1 MNLPSVEVWP
11 GPMEGV
17 SRPEFVR
24 AVNHL
29 KLVKRWMT
37 PFLRVTDTC
46 YKEKK
51 IREFLQPYLESKL
64 PVTAQVMGTNPEV
77 LAELACRCL
86 DSGAVGINLN
96 CGCPSKRVIS
106 GGAGGGALRNP
117 DNMLKITQTIRKSVG
132 DAIPFSIKMRT
143 GFSDPGEIQSLLV
156 RLIDAGVDC
165 FFIHY
170 RTVQEQYLPSPG
182 RVERLQTAVAAAGN
196 IPVIVNGDINAV
208 EDGRSLAKK
217 TGASGIMIAR
227 AFMHDPWLLNR
238 FEDEKTPDPQTGR
251 KMFFDTLESFG
262 VSGGNRLEL
271 GKMIF
276 GANSPEFKEMLKSK
290 FISK

>member
-51 IREFLQPYLESKL
+51 IKEFLSPYLESKL
-64 PVTAQVMGTNPEV
+64 PVTAQIMGTNPEV

>member
-17 SRPEFVR
+17 SRSEFVR

-51 IREFLQPYLESKL
+51 IKEFLSPYLESKL
-64 PVTAQVMGTNPEV
+64 PVTAQIMGTNPEV

>member
-1 MNLPSVEVWP
+1 MQSDFEVWP

-51 IREFLQPYLESKL
+51 IKEFLQPYLESKL

-86 DSGAVGINLN
+86 DCGAVGINLN

-106 GGAGGGALRNP
+106 GGAGGGDPAH
-117 DNMLKITQTIRKSVG
+117 
-132 DAIPFSIKMRT
+132 ART
-143 GFSDPGEIQSLLV
+143 AD
-156 RLIDAGVDC
+156 
-165 FFIHY
+165 
-170 RTVQEQYLPSPG
+170 
-182 RVERLQTAVAAAGN
+182 
-196 IPVIVNGDINAV
+196 
-208 EDGRSLAKK
+208 
-217 TGASGIMIAR
+217 
-227 AFMHDPWLLNR
+227 
-238 FEDEKTPDPQTGR
+238 
-251 KMFFDTLESFG
+251 
-262 VSGGNRLEL
+262 
-271 GKMIF
+271 
-276 GANSPEFKEMLKSK
+276 
-290 FISK
+290 

>member
-17 SRPEFVR
+17 SRSEFVR

-51 IREFLQPYLESKL
+51 IKEFLSPYLESKL
-64 PVTAQVMGTNPEV
+64 PVTAQIMGTNPEV

-156 RLIDAGVDC
+156 RLSDAGVDC

>member
-1 MNLPSVEVWP
+1 MNQLPVEVWP

-24 AVNHL
+24 AINHL

-37 PFLRVTDTC
+37 PFLRVSDTC

-51 IREFLQPYLESKL
+51 IREFLRPYLESKL
-64 PVTAQVMGTNPEV
+64 PVTAQIMGTEPDV
-77 LAELACRCL
+77 LAELALRCL
-86 DSGAVGINLN
+86 DCGAEGINLN

-106 GGAGGGALRNP
+106 GGAGGGALKSP
-117 DNMLKITQTIRKSVG
+117 DNMLQITHAVRKSLG
-132 DAIPFSIKMRT
+132 DHVPFSVKMRT
-143 GFSDPGEIQSLLV
+143 GFSDPGEIRHLLPA
-156 RLIDAGVDC
+156 LIDAGADC

-170 RTVQEQYLPSPG
+170 RTVQEQYFPSPG

-196 IPVIVNGDINAV
+196 IPVIVNGDINSV
-208 EDGRSLAKK
+208 EDGRSIAQK
-217 TGASGIMIAR
+217 TGAAGIMIAR

-251 KMFFDTLESFG
+251 KIFFETLESFG
-262 VSGGNRLEL
+262 ISGGNRLEL

-276 GANSPEFKEMLKSK
+276 GANSPEFKEMLNLK

>member
-1 MNLPSVEVWP
+1 MNQLPFEVWP

-37 PFLRVTDTC
+37 PFLRVSDIC

-51 IREFLQPYLESKL
+51 IREFLLPYLESGL
-64 PVTAQVMGTNPEV
+64 PVTAQIMGTRAEV
-77 LAELACRCL
+77 LAELALRCL
-86 DSGAVGINLN
+86 DCGATGINLN

-106 GGAGGGALRNP
+106 GGAGGGALKNP
-117 DNMLKITQTIRKSVG
+117 DNMLEITSAVRKSIGGNV
-132 DAIPFSIKMRT
+132 PFSIKMRT
-143 GFSDPGEIQSLLV
+143 GFSDAGDISSLLT
-156 RLIDAGVDC
+156 RLIDAGADC
-165 FFIHY
+165 FFVHY
-170 RTVQEQYLPSPG
+170 RTVLEQYLPSPG
-182 RVERLQTAVAAAGN
+182 RVERLQAAVDAAGN
-196 IPVIVNGDINAV
+196 IPVIVNGDINCV
-208 EDGRSLAKK
+208 DDGRTLAEQ
-217 TGASGIMIAR
+217 TGAAGIMIAR

-290 FISK
+290 FISE

>member
-51 IREFLQPYLESKL
+51 IKEFLSPYLESKL
-64 PVTAQVMGTNPEV
+64 PVTAQIMGTNPEV

-86 DSGAVGINLN
+86 DCGAVGINLN

-165 FFIHY
+165 FFVHY

-208 EDGRSLAKK
+208 EDGRSLAEK

-238 FEDEKTPDPQTGR
+238 FEDEKTLDPQTGR

>member
-51 IREFLQPYLESKL
+51 IKEFLSPYLESKL
-64 PVTAQVMGTNPEV
+64 PVTAQIMGTNPEV
-77 LAELACRCL
+77 LAELASRCL
-86 DSGAVGINLN
+86 DCGAVGINLN

-170 RTVQEQYLPSPG
+170 RTVLEQYLPSPG

>member
-1 MNLPSVEVWP
+1 MNQSPIEVWP

-86 DSGAVGINLN
+86 DCGAVGINLN

-106 GGAGGGALRNP
+106 GGAGGGALKNP
-117 DNMLKITQTIRKSVG
+117 DNMLKITSAIRKSVG
-132 DAIPFSIKMRT
+132 NNVPFSIKMRT
-143 GFSDPGEIQSLLV
+143 GFSNSAEIISLLP
-156 RLIDAGVDC
+156 RLIQAGADR
-165 FFIHY
+165 FFVHY

-182 RVERLQTAVAAAGN
+182 RVERLQMAVAAAGTF
-196 IPVIVNGDINAV
+196 PVIVNGDINAV
-208 EDGRSLAKK
+208 ADGRSLAEK

-251 KMFFDTLESFG
+251 KMFFETLESFG

-276 GANSPEFKEMLKSK
+276 GANSSEFKEMLKSK
-290 FISK
+290 FISE

>member
-24 AVNHL
+24 AINHL

-51 IREFLQPYLESKL
+51 IKEFLQPYLESKL
-64 PVTAQVMGTNPEV
+64 PVTAQIMGTNPDV
-77 LAELACRCL
+77 LAELSLRCL
-86 DSGAVGINLN
+86 DSGVAGINLN

-106 GGAGGGALRNP
+106 GGAGGGALKNP
-117 DNMLKITQTIRKSVG
+117 DNMLKITQTIRKRLG
-132 DAIPFSIKMRT
+132 DNIPFSVKMRT

-170 RTVQEQYLPSPG
+170 RTVQEQYFPSPG
-182 RVERLQTAVAAAGN
+182 RVERLQTAVAASGN
-196 IPVIVNGDINAV
+196 IPVIVNGDINSV
-208 EDGRSLAKK
+208 EDGRSLAQK
-217 TGASGIMIAR
+217 TGAAGIMIAR

-251 KMFFDTLESFG
+251 KIFFETLESFG
-262 VSGGNRLEL
+262 VFGGNRLEL

-290 FISK
+290 FISQ